1 MRYPPSTVQGKKA
14 LKQLANGFFGLL
26 FGLCGDLDY
35 FGNVLNL
42 PHYHL
47 KNMCCAL
54 CKTNE
59 EGHLSWTNFNPGAPW
74 TTSHWTRGE
83 WHAYEKRSLCPLFG
97 LPGAFSAMVAL
108 DFMHCKYLGCDQLM
122 YGSCLAL
129 LVKYVMPGSAIGNLQ
144 VLWAE
149 IKQWY
154 KDHPQPV
161 QFRYLTKLSMFIRQ
175 TGFPKLRGKAAEIRY
190 FAGPMLHVWSN
201 HMNPAIALHNRN
213 LKSKTIQYICCR
225 TTICLFVCLFV

>member
-1 MRYPPSTVQGKKA
+1 MWGIHLVLYKEKKA
-14 LKQLANGFFGLL
+14 LKDLAHGFFGLL

-35 FGNVLNL
+35 FGNVLDL

-54 CKTNE
+54 CKANE

-83 WHAYEKRSLCPLFG
+83 WHAWEKRSLCPLFG

-108 DFMHCKYLGCDQLM
+108 DFMRCKYLGCDQLM
-122 YGSCLAL
+122 YGSCLTL
-129 LVKYVMPGSAIGNLQ
+129 LVKYIMADTAIANLQ

-154 KDHPQPV
+154 KHHPQPV
-161 QFRYLTKLSMFIRQ
+161 QFR
-175 TGFPKLRGKAAEIRY
+175 
-190 FAGPMLHVWSN
+190 
-201 HMNPAIALHNRN
+201 
-213 LKSKTIQYICCR
+213 
-225 TTICLFVCLFV
+225 